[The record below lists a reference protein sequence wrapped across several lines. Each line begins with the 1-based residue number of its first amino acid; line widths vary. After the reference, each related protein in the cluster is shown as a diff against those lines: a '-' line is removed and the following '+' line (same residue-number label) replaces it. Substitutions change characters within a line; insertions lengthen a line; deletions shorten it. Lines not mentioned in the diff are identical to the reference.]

1 MCLSALR
8 VSVNAWFVKSFV
20 REKVRSGL
28 VKVLAIT
35 AQGKILTCVY
45 NLCDNLFNNFN
56 LFLRS
61 NLLHSETKK
70 AFPVTED
77 QARVT

>member
-1 MCLSALR
+1 MKLCWQSSNCKSAFFTLSWGSRFFDIQAL
-8 VSVNAWFVKSFV
+8 
-20 REKVRSGL
+20 
-28 VKVLAIT
+28 
-35 AQGKILTCVY
+35 GKILTCVY
-45 NLCDNLFNNFN
+45 NFMCDNLFNNFN